1 MAWREDIA
9 GGLGWNGRSAVRSSC
24 NGFAVMNVGQNGT
37 CVNAQVK
44 LRVSCAPVN
53 LGIGFTSSC
62 VRDISKDVL
71 TPIAEKE
78 CKITWGGVWPKDY
91 NIT

>member
-1 MAWREDIA
+1 MQ

-24 NGFAVMNVGQNGT
+24 NGFAVMNLGQNGA

-44 LRVSCAPVN
+44 LRACCDPVN

-78 CKITWGGVWPKDY
+78 CKITWEGGG
-91 NIT
+91 